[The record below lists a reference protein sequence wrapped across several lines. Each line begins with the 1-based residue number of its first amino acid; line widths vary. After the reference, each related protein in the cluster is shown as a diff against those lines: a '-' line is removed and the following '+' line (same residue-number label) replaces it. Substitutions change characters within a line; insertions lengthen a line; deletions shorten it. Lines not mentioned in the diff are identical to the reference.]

1 MATPISLKL
10 NLDDSNVKKKLE
22 DLRRASKKGISFGQ
36 SEQSKASFTGKIQNK
51 LDKAMDKAAK
61 SFNDLA
67 NSTGKIIKKQNK
79 KGAWEGYGK
88 PALKAGAWVGGK
100 VGRFAGAA
108 AEGIHTGA
116 SLSGRITSGHGE
128 FTSGG
133 FMNTIHDKI
142 SAGQDMYSKTKEGY
156 GSIKEAYKGQEE
168 KRDESGNIT
177 QAGRKGGI
185 AAGAVAAIPV
195 VGGMIGAVMGG
206 ILNQINDMGKEYAST
221 MRTQQGTIGATD
233 GFVGSTYRD
242 SENQLR
248 GNSYFA
254 NSQIAQAQI
263 GFNRTQSK
271 FGNEGFNENNAFKF
285 AAQQNIGIAQYAE
298 QLGQLK
304 ENDEKV
310 STDFLR
316 GAADINRMTGLK
328 QGQFVQKL
336 AGYSNMLKEAGLGK
350 GGIGGFAA
358 LTGGLAKAGNLTG
371 ERAFGV
377 GQAIDQGVRK
387 GFEGGAISTLIVG
400 ELARTMKMS
409 IPRAQAYLE
418 EHGMAD
424 DKVMGAAN
432 KVSNRFMATERSQD
446 VGATLFSQEGF
457 MTKAEYYRMA
467 ENNKKGNMFNSAKIT
482 NGGAFSVT
490 GSDQLALENARQ
502 SVITRSGGIGHQSFK
517 MSNKMGMD
525 SLEMFE
531 RLNKPGGVLELAV
544 KALSEIETETFKDI
558 KTGIDTMNTYM
569 KAFQDKTLMQQMG
582 KDFKE
587 GFGNIFN

>member
-1 MATPISLKL
+1 MAVNINLKL
-10 NLDDSNVKKKLE
+10 NADDSGVKKKLA
-22 DLRRASKKGISFGQ
+22 DLAKMAKKGLTFGGKDGTPSSSGKP
-36 SEQSKASFTGKIQNK
+36 SEFSKFEKAMNRLSKAIEKETKEIEKQGK
-51 LDKAMDKAAK
+51 ARY
-61 SFNDLA
+61 
-67 NSTGKIIKKQNK
+67 
-79 KGAWEGYGK
+79 AWE
-88 PALKAGAWVGGK
+88 KAKFVGGK

-108 AEGIHTGA
+108 AEGFHTGA
-116 SLSGRITSGHGE
+116 SLSGRMTSGHGE

-133 FMNTIHDKI
+133 FMNTAHDKI
-142 SAGQDMYSKTKEGY
+142 SAAQDIYAKSKEGY
-156 GSIKEAYKGQEE
+156 GSIRDAYRGQEE
-168 KRDESGNIT
+168 KKDESGNVT
-177 QAGRKGGI
+177 QAARKGGI
-185 AAGAVAAIPV
+185 AAATVSAIPV
-195 VGGMIGAVMGG
+195 FGGMIGAVMGG
-206 ILNQINDMGKEYAST
+206 ILNQVNDMGKEYAST
-221 MRTQQGTIGATD
+221 MRTQQGTIGATG
-233 GFVGSTYRD
+233 GFVGSAYKD
-242 SENQLR
+242 KEGQLR

-263 GFNRTQSK
+263 GFNRTQSR
-271 FGNEGFNENNAFKF
+271 FGNEGFNEKNAFKF

-304 ENDEKV
+304 ENDVSV

-400 ELARTMKMS
+400 ELAKTMKTS

-424 DKVMGAAN
+424 DKVRGAAN

-467 ENNKKGNMFNSAKIT
+467 ENNKGGNMFNSAKIT
-482 NGGAFSVT
+482 NGGAFSAT

-502 SVITRSGGIGHQSFK
+502 SVITRNGGIGHQSFK

-531 RLNKPGGVLELAV
+531 KLNKPGGVLEQAV
-544 KALSEIETETFKDI
+544 KALGAIETQVFKDI
-558 KTGIDTMNTYM
+558 KTGINTMNEYF
-569 KAFQDKTLMQQMG
+569 KAFQDKTLMQQIGRDIKAGFMG
-582 KDFKE
+582 
-587 GFGNIFN
+587 